1 MGSCDDQHQFFSS
14 VMNNMIDQYLPLR
27 QIQVDSNDKPWITP
41 EVKDLISKRQAAL
54 AMGNG
59 LTFRFYRNKI
69 NAPIIIGNRVIN
81 TVSEAKLLG
90 MVILNGTAADYVYKE
105 AAKRLYGLRLLKRN
119 ALPAD
124 VLLSVYCMYI

>member
-1 MGSCDDQHQFFSS
+1 MDYSRSKGSHF
-14 VMNNMIDQYLPLR
+14 
-27 QIQVDSNDKPWITP
+27 
-41 EVKDLISKRQAAL
+41 QAS
-54 AMGNG
+54 GSIGHG

-90 MVILNGTAADYVYKE
+90 VVILNGTAADYIYKE

-124 VLLSVYCMYI
+124 VLLSVYCTYILYDLL